1 MPLVYRYF
9 GYCITPHIGNERDT
23 AAITYCDRDSPFEGV
38 EGGGKLSQSARTR
51 LALEHDLRRALGHG
65 TRGALGHGSAELW
78 NASIAVKK
86 EPHHY

>member
-38 EGGGKLSQSARTR
+38 EGAGGEARAKRSDTTRAERSNTTCAERSVTVRAERSATAHQSYGMHP
-51 LALEHDLRRALGHG
+51 LQ
-65 TRGALGHGSAELW
+65 
-78 NASIAVKK
+78 
-86 EPHHY
+86 